1 MPFERDTLPTL
12 IDQGAA
18 EFETRLPGVLARLRN
33 SAIGVIN
40 RVMAGGLSSLYKY
53 AEYLSNQWWPDQ
65 ADEEFLPLHGA
76 RWGRNRL
83 SAAAATGS
91 VRFTGAIGA
100 SIPLGTVVQR
110 SDAAQYATTAD
121 GVIAVSGV
129 AIITV
134 QAVEAGQAGNAVIAT
149 ALTLTSPIV
158 GVDSVATAKTAL
170 ASGADVEAIEAWRA
184 RILARIRKPPQ
195 GGADFDYVDWALA
208 VPGVT
213 RAWVY
218 PGEQGAGT
226 VVVRFVRDDDAAIIP
241 DAGEVAAMQSAIDA
255 VRPVTATTYV
265 MAPIPKTQ
273 NFQIQL
279 TPNTASTRA
288 AVVAELQALYQ
299 RQGTPGGTM
308 LISHQREAI
317 STSAGET
324 DHLLLAP
331 ATNQAHAPGQIP
343 TLGTITWL

>member
-1 MPFERDTLPTL
+1 MPFERDTLPRL

-65 ADEEFLPLHGA
+65 ADAEFLPLHGA
-76 RWGRNRL
+76 RWGKNRL
-83 SAAAATGS
+83 PAAAATGS
-91 VRFTGAIGA
+91 VQFAGVNG
-100 SIPLGTVVQR
+100 SVIPLGTVLQR
-110 SDAAQYATTAD
+110 ADAVQYATTAN
-121 GVIAVSGV
+121 GIVAAGV
-129 AIITV
+129 AVIEV
-134 QAVEAGQAGNAVIAT
+134 EAVEAGQAGNTVTGIS
-149 ALTLTSPIV
+149 LTLTSPIA
-158 GVDSVATAKTAL
+158 GVNSLATAQTAL
-170 ASGADVEAIEAWRA
+170 AGGADVEGIEAWRA

-195 GGADFDYVDWALA
+195 GGADYDYVSWALE

-241 DAGEVAAMQSAIDA
+241 DAGEVAAVQAAIDA

-265 MAPIPKTQ
+265 LAPIPTVQ
-273 NFQIQL
+273 NFSIQL
-279 TPNTASTRA
+279 TPDTATTRA
-288 AVVAELQALYQ
+288 AVEAELQALYL
-299 RQGTPGGTM
+299 REATPGGTM

-317 STSAGET
+317 STSSGET
-324 DHLLLAP
+324 DHVLIVPTA
-331 ATNQAHAPGQIP
+331 NQAHTTGQFP
-343 TLGTITWL
+343 TLGVITWL